1 MTSDAKGNQK
11 DAKQPSAEKPPEP
24 STPPKLF
31 NEEQQ
36 KQVDKLLSA
45 RHSTLDK
52 EIAGLKRTVESN
64 KTSDTNLKTQL
75 KTANQTAADLRKTTE
90 EAEFAAIPR
99 DNADALSMFTARQ
112 VHKEEV
118 RTHEANV
125 ATFEEQKAQHAA
137 DIAEAK
143 GFKTLQAATEIVS
156 RDEFKGVKADDLT
169 KLTDGSPDKMEAL
182 AKILVIA
189 NNPNPATPVDPNK
202 PPETLPDPGSN
213 IGGAGQ
219 LSIDQIDNMSVED
232 YMNHPSNKNRFKD
245 TYEQGKGA

>member
-1 MTSDAKGNQK
+1 MTSESQK
-11 DAKQPSAEKPPEP
+11 KPPESEKPSGAKPPEP
-24 STPPKLF
+24 STPPKTYDQG
-31 NEEQQ
+31 E
-36 KQVDKLLSA
+36 VDKLVAGVQSG
-45 RHSTLDK
+45 LDK
-52 EIAGLKRTVESN
+52 KVDALTRTIESN
-64 KTSDTNLKTQL
+64 KTSDTNLKAQL
-75 KTANQTAADLRKTTE
+75 KTANQTAVDLRKTTE

-189 NNPNPATPVDPNK
+189 NNPNPATPVDPSK
-202 PPETLPDPGSN
+202 PSETPPDPGSN